1 MKTSKMIACILLM
14 AGLFS
19 CAQISEHSKDE
30 KSAVADIQLYPGA
43 ETALK
48 QEEQKPRLVQR
59 ASIMLD
65 VTEVKNSTQKIIQLT
80 RSVGGTVMNHRYMV
94 NTSESV
100 RLRQSTDSVKIVT
113 SCKPAVDLSVR
124 VPTDSLEN
132 FLLTI
137 QNDNS
142 GVAEM
147 TYSVTDET
155 LNYKENNLRN
165 DLRQRYL
172 SRRAGAKTLSDS
184 QAVETADQA
193 VAQIIANDRINTDV
207 AYSSVDLKFN
217 QSSILKKEVV
227 ANTDL
232 TSFQLPFSVRFSEAL
247 STGFESLMSL
257 LIGIVQFWWVAI
269 VGLLCWIAFRQYR
282 GQKKSGLA
290 IIPSADNAK

>member
-19 CAQISEHSKDE
+19 CAQNPEHSKDE
-30 KSAVADIQLYPGA
+30 KSAVADIQLDPGA

-80 RSVGGTVMNHRYMV
+80 RSVGGTVMNHRYTV

-124 VPTDSLEN
+124 VPSDSLEN
-132 FLLTI
+132 FLLTL

-172 SRRAGAKTLSDS
+172 SRRAGPKTLSDS

-207 AYSSVDLKFN
+207 AYSSVDLKLN

-247 STGFESLMSL
+247 STGFDSLMSL

-282 GQKKSGLA
+282 GQKRSRLA
-290 IIPSADNAK
+290 VIPSADNAK